1 MAFFTNGAWLEAQ
14 GILGVVDD
22 LNTLHLIKENGEALT
37 RRTSNQLK
45 LSYPIV
51 NIVVHDGSSSERPGF
66 YIFTS
71 DGMVHKFDYMQDHE
85 ANLQK
90 VAILIQDAVSAKT
103 PQLPHSVSCVD
114 YHQDHSLVV
123 LIGNPNA
130 FLSSN
135 GSSGACFL
143 YVLHFNGNLEFS
155 LSFPSLQLE
164 GTFFPPKDQATFASS
179 AKVRIS
185 PQSKH
190 IATLDLN
197 GSVNI
202 FVLANDKRS
211 ASLHP
216 PRNGTQLSDV
226 KDISWWT
233 DNILMVVKE
242 KGSINMYSISG
253 NRVVS
258 EDGHVLSTP
267 QLEKARAV
275 EGYTFILQSSRYEG
289 NNTFE
294 EVDIPEKYSILIRGN
309 RYKEA
314 LDFACKHNLDKDE
327 VLKAQ
332 WLSSDGDV
340 HDIDT
345 YLANIKDQVF
355 VLSECLNKVGPTEIA
370 LKALLSFGLRIT
382 DRFKFSKLDNSIDTS
397 AWDSRIIRL
406 RLLRYNDLLE
416 TFLGINMGRYVMT
429 IIMIFFTHIDAIRS
443 TS

>member
-1 MAFFTNGAWLEAQ
+1 M
-14 GILGVVDD
+14 
-22 LNTLHLIKENGEALT
+22 
-37 RRTSNQLK
+37 
-45 LSYPIV
+45 
-51 NIVVHDGSSSERPGF
+51 
-66 YIFTS
+66 
-71 DGMVHKFDYMQDHE
+71 
-85 ANLQK
+85 
-90 VAILIQDAVSAKT
+90 
-103 PQLPHSVSCVD
+103 
-114 YHQDHSLVV
+114 
-123 LIGNPNA
+123 
-130 FLSSN
+130 
-135 GSSGACFL
+135 
-143 YVLHFNGNLEFS
+143 LHFNGNLEFS

-216 PRNGTQLSDV
+216 PRNGRQLSDV

-242 KGSINMYSISG
+242 KGSINMYNISG

-294 EVDIPEKYSILIRGN
+294 EVDSNSMP
-309 RYKEA
+309 
-314 LDFACKHNLDKDE
+314 NL
-327 VLKAQ
+327 Q
-332 WLSSDGDV
+332 
-340 HDIDT
+340 
-345 YLANIKDQVF
+345 N
-355 VLSECLNKVGPTEIA
+355 
-370 LKALLSFGLRIT
+370 
-382 DRFKFSKLDNSIDTS
+382 
-397 AWDSRIIRL
+397 DSRNNQRSEMDKII
-406 RLLRYNDLLE
+406 
-416 TFLGINMGRYVMT
+416 
-429 IIMIFFTHIDAIRS
+429 
-443 TS
+443 